1 MRYLL
6 DTHALLWFVA
16 GDDALPDRSRT
27 LIASPAHEMLVSA
40 ASAWEVATKF
50 RIGKL
55 PGAALL
61 AQNFVDSVAGLGFAP
76 LAITAAAAQRAGGWE
91 VAHRD
96 PFDRILAAQADLERL
111 PLITND
117 AAFAA
122 FGVETVW

>member
-61 AQNFVDSVAGLGFAP
+61 ARNFVDTVAGLGFAP

-91 VAHRD
+91 IEHRD
-96 PFDRILAAQADLERL
+96 PFDRILAAQAELERV

-122 FGVETVW
+122 FGVQTVW